1 MSRVK
6 RLHKNPKEQSHTP
19 RKNLI
24 DIHLLPEPVCRDV
37 PAVGSA
43 PTGWDVAFPPALL

>member
-19 RKNLI
+19 RKNPM
-24 DIHLLPEPVCRDV
+24 DIHLLPESVCSDV
-37 PAVGSA
+37 PAVGSV
-43 PTGWDVAFPPALL
+43 PTGWDVAFLLALL